1 MIISAIAAID
11 RNNAIGKGND
21 LPWRLP
27 EDLKFFKRTTLGKP
41 VLMGR
46 KTFESLGNK
55 PLPGRLNIVLSN
67 QPNLPLHDGV
77 LLYSDINAA
86 LRRLQDENTEEAFI
100 IGGGK
105 IFKETLPIID
115 RLYITHVQTEVD
127 GADAFFPHID
137 HSNWKLVWEETHS
150 QDEKHAY
157 NYTFCKYERV
167 NL

>member
-11 RNNAIGKGND
+11 KNNAIGKGND

-46 KTFESLGNK
+46 KTFDSLGGK
-55 PLPGRLNIVLSN
+55 PLKDRLNIVLSN
-67 QPNLPLHDGV
+67 QKNLQLPEHV

-86 LRRLQDENTEEAFI
+86 IRRLQDEKIDEVFI

-105 IFKETLPIID
+105 IFTETLPIID
-115 RLYITHVQTEVD
+115 RLYLTHVDAEVD

-137 HSNWKLVWEETHS
+137 HSNWKTVWEEHHG

-157 NYTFCKYERV
+157 NYTFRKYERIS
-167 NL
+167 L

>member
-1 MIISAIAAID
+1 MSAIAAID
-11 RNNAIGKGND
+11 KNYAIGKGNN

-27 EDLKFFKRTTLGKP
+27 EDLKFFKRMTLGKP

-55 PLPGRLNIVLSN
+55 PLPGRLNIVLSG
-67 QPNLPLHDGV
+67 QTDLALPEHV

-86 LRRLQDENTEEAFI
+86 IRRLQDEKTEEAFI

-105 IFKETLPIID
+105 IFTETLPILD
-115 RLYITHVQTEVD
+115 RLYLTHIDTEVE

-137 HSNWKLVWEETHS
+137 HSNWKTVWEEHHG
-150 QDEKHAY
+150 QDDKHAF
-157 NYTFCKYERV
+157 NYTFRKYERI